1 MIYTYI
7 HILNIY
13 ICIYIC
19 IYIYIICIYIY
30 VYICVYIYVYIYMY
44 MYIYM
49 LWYYVY
55 TYWIAIEH
63 LSHPFVDCKL
73 VFLPSTK
80 WALHKIVGYSTPKP
94 LVVPFER
101 LPEYQ
106 FLGSFWVP
114 VFARLVLSP
123 QKIPNIK
130 KNTKNCWED
139 LQFSDT
145 LRPMTPN
152 WCCRESPPSDTPLL
166 KIPDFL
172 SSLCQS
178 VIHQNFKVLMKV
190 WIRKS
195 TINGGF
201 SRKPRLIPEGKQPF
215 CFFT

>member
-1 MIYTYI
+1 
-7 HILNIY
+7 L
-13 ICIYIC
+13 
-19 IYIYIICIYIY
+19 
-30 VYICVYIYVYIYMY
+30 
-44 MYIYM
+44 
-49 LWYYVY
+49 
-55 TYWIAIEH
+55 
-63 LSHPFVDCKL
+63 K
-73 VFLPSTK
+73 
-80 WALHKIVGYSTPKP
+80 
-94 LVVPFER
+94 
-101 LPEYQ
+101 EYQ
-106 FLGSFWVP
+106 NTSFGII
-114 VFARLVLSP
+114 LSSSFCTTCFVTTKDSKH
-123 QKIPNIK
+123 QK

-190 WIRKS
+190 WIGKS

>member
-1 MIYTYI
+1 MYI
-7 HILNIY
+7 
-13 ICIYIC
+13 
-19 IYIYIICIYIY
+19 
-30 VYICVYIYVYIYMY
+30 YIYVYIYMY
-44 MYIYM
+44 IYIYVYIYICIYIYVYVYIYICM
-49 LWYYVY
+49 YYVY

-101 LPEYQ
+101 IPEYQ
-106 FLGSFWVP
+106 FWDHFEFQFLHDLFCHHKR
-114 VFARLVLSP
+114 FQTL
-123 QKIPNIK
+123 K